1 MIPSGLRTFRLQ
13 VYAGCSIVKT
23 PLVTIG
29 YESSYDVFLLSWQAR
44 AISSGLAPALLKVSD
59 SHRSPLKQESLPTRD
74 ARVDWVVK
82 RKKTGLRKARKR
94 PPVLKTLRAKPL
106 TNCFLWPSARTI
118 RQPHLAFICL
128 PGSVLLATASVILL
142 ALFSPLPH
150 RKVHKTPQLALS
162 FYIQQPQVGGSST
175 HPAPPKAGALIFHR
189 MLTEGPENT
198 SRVVG
203 KAQGFIIPVESFA
216 YSAFN
221 IIYLTFHTHEY
232 SGSISIQAKNF
243 GHKETE
249 ELAVVGGTGSFSF
262 ARGLAV
268 FAETNRQTPNLD
280 ATYVIKLHLKFPNRS
295 QTIPG

>member
-1 MIPSGLRTFRLQ
+1 MLCRIIYCT
-13 VYAGCSIVKT
+13 A
-23 PLVTIG
+23 
-29 YESSYDVFLLSWQAR
+29 
-44 AISSGLAPALLKVSD
+44 
-59 SHRSPLKQESLPTRD
+59 
-74 ARVDWVVK
+74 
-82 RKKTGLRKARKR
+82 
-94 PPVLKTLRAKPL
+94 
-106 TNCFLWPSARTI
+106 
-118 RQPHLAFICL
+118 
-128 PGSVLLATASVILL
+128 VLLATASVILL

-150 RKVHKTPQLALS
+150 RKAHKTPQLALS
-162 FYIQQPQVGGSST
+162 FYIQQPQVGGSSM
-175 HPAPPKAGALIFHR
+175 HPAPPKPGAWIFHR

-221 IIYLTFHTHEY
+221 IIYLTFHTHQY
-232 SGSISIQAKNF
+232 SGSISIEAKNF

-280 ATYVIKLHLKFPNRS
+280 ATYLIKLHLKFPNRS

>member
-1 MIPSGLRTFRLQ
+1 MNEASLMVHHMPGYRLFVIAITIILFPFFRRRNDFSGL
-13 VYAGCSIVKT
+13 G
-23 PLVTIG
+23 
-29 YESSYDVFLLSWQAR
+29 EE
-44 AISSGLAPALLKVSD
+44 LKV
-59 SHRSPLKQESLPTRD
+59 
-74 ARVDWVVK
+74 V
-82 RKKTGLRKARKR
+82 
-94 PPVLKTLRAKPL
+94 
-106 TNCFLWPSARTI
+106 
-118 RQPHLAFICL
+118 
-128 PGSVLLATASVILL
+128 LATASVILL

-280 ATYVIKLHLKFPNRS
+280 ATYLIKLHLKFPNRS